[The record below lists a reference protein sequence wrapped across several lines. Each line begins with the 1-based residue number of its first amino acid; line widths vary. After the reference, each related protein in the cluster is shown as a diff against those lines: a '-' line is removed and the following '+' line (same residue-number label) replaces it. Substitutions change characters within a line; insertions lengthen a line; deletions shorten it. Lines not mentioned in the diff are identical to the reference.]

1 MKASKIITLGLVAA
15 SAGLI
20 MGTVALP
27 AQAASGDRV
36 VNIRPT
42 NRPDSGKEGN
52 YRALNHLLRQIKI
65 TESAPGE
72 YKVTVRDNGRFSD
85 RDRLGQRWFS
95 FLGHPKLGA
104 GASRNCTPGYSPC
117 LAPASDYDC
126 RGGSGNGPK
135 YTGPVRVTG
144 SDPYRLDRD
153 GDGKGCERS

>member
-27 AQAASGDRV
+27 AQAASVDRV
-36 VNIRPT
+36 VNVQLT
-42 NRPDSGKEGN
+42 NRPDSGKDGN

-72 YKVTVRDNGRFSD
+72 YKVTVRDNGVGR
-85 RDRLGQRWFS
+85 RWLS
-95 FLGHPKLGA
+95 LLGHPNLGA

-117 LAPASDYDC
+117 LPPASDYDC

-144 SDPYRLDRD
+144 SDPYHLDRNH
-153 GDGKGCERS
+153 DGKGCERS